1 MAKSAGLNI
10 GQTFAELKSLDLVPL
25 FPENWNSL
33 FANTAHINGNVP
45 EMRCCQG

>member
-1 MAKSAGLNI
+1 MSKSAGLNI
-10 GQTFAELKSLDLVPL
+10 GQTLAELKSKDLVPL

-33 FANTAHINGNVP
+33 FANTAHINDNFS